1 MVWECGLALR
11 LTFRQRFIKFCFFR
25 DDVIKRKRQEMIEKK
40 APATNAASTPN
51 LNGLDPSTITI
62 QAALEFQQQHKLD
75 IETFTSNIANK
86 MKFQLKDFNILCQ
99 LIYFEDQ
106 TTKLMGLIGMRKL
119 LSIENTPPI

>member
-1 MVWECGLALR
+1 
-11 LTFRQRFIKFCFFR
+11 
-25 DDVIKRKRQEMIEKK
+25 MIEKK

-119 LSIENTPPI
+119 LSIEKVPDIFLPAAFDPIK